1 MTATDLS
8 LLSPVPSVW
17 MEFSKECRNESQ
29 KQFDKL
35 KFFWLNYR
43 CSRQRRFLFYFLLQF
58 RFTYKEVHKF
68 RIKRFSLY
76 NTLYKLLSI
85 VCGIVYNGPIT
96 TIKQSCNFQR
106 KIEHCTQKLTVLK
119 ILTVP
124 KLAVFTI
131 FNCLITT
138 GASSNK

>member
-1 MTATDLS
+1 MR
-8 LLSPVPSVW
+8 V
-17 MEFSKECRNESQ
+17 K
-29 KQFDKL
+29 KKFDKL

-106 KIEHCTQKLTVLK
+106 KIEHRTQKLTVLK